1 MRIATPA
8 KINLTLEILG
18 QRPDGFHELATWMIP
33 IGLYDQVSLEV
44 SSEMTYETNLSNLA
58 FDHTNL
64 ILRAIERFQEATG
77 RSAAYRVGLSKVILI
92 CAGLVCVVRVVSA
105 DLVLFT

>member
-33 IGLYDQVSLEV
+33 IGLYDELSLEV
-44 SSEMTYETNLSNLA
+44 WSAMTYETNLPNLA

-77 RSAAYRVGLSKVILI
+77 RGAVYRAGRRKETPLG
-92 CAGLVCVVRVVSA
+92 AGLGAGSG
-105 DLVLFT
+105 